1 MSTSTL
7 QDRIKLA
14 LEKSGL
20 SKTDLWKG
28 CGVSSG
34 TVTTWVKG
42 PNQTISGVNLMN
54 AAKVLGVNPDWLA
67 TGRGNMSSAKET
79 SSQLDDESTTI
90 EISNPSHSKSIK
102 SIKFSLDWI
111 RERVAGANQNQLSIV
126 FISDDSMSPTLTQG
140 DFIIINSNIRKF
152 SNDGIYIINNN
163 SGSFIKRIQKLLDGS
178 YLIKSDNPSYEPQS
192 IKAIDLSE
200 INIAG
205 KAFSIWSEKSA

>member
-1 MSTSTL
+1 MTSSTL

-54 AAKVLGVNPDWLA
+54 AAKLLGVNPDWLA
-67 TGRGNMSSAKET
+67 TGRGNMSST
-79 SSQLDDESTTI
+79 SESVSKFDDESTSI

-102 SIKFSLDWI
+102 GIKLSLAWV
-111 RERVAGANQNQLSIV
+111 REKAAGANPNQLSIV
-126 FISDDSMSPTLTQG
+126 FIDDDSMSPTVTQG

-152 SNDGIYIINNN
+152 SNDGIYIINSNA
-163 SGSFIKRIQKLLDGS
+163 GSFIKRIQKLLDGT

-192 IKAIDLSE
+192 IKALDLSK

-205 KAFSIWSEKSA
+205 KAVSIWAEKSA

>member
-1 MSTSTL
+1 MTTSTL

-54 AAKVLGVNPDWLA
+54 AAKLLGVNPDWLA
-67 TGRGNMSSAKET
+67 TGRGNISSTTESASKLE
-79 SSQLDDESTTI
+79 DESTSV
-90 EISNPSHSKSIK
+90 EILNPYHSKSIK
-102 SIKFSLDWI
+102 GIKLSLAWI
-111 RERVAGANQNQLSIV
+111 KEKVAGANPNQLSII
-126 FISDDSMSPTLTQG
+126 FIDDDSMSPTISQG
-140 DFIIINSNIRKF
+140 DFIIVNSNIRKF
-152 SNDGIYIINNN
+152 SNDGIYIINSNA
-163 SGSFIKRIQKLLDGS
+163 GSFIKRIQKLLDGT
-178 YLIKSDNPSYEPQS
+178 YLIKSDNPSYETQS
-192 IKAIDLSE
+192 IKVLHLSK

-205 KAFSIWSEKSA
+205 KAVSIWAEKLA